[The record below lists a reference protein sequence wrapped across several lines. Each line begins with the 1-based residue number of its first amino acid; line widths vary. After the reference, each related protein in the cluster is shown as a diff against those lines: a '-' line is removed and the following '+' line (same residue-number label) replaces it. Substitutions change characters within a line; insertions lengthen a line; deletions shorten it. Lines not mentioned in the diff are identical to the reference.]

1 MAFRSCTA
9 PSHEAG
15 FTMIEILVA
24 VLVLAIGLLGVA
36 GVQLVSMQ
44 QTTNSALRSEATM
57 YAQTVAERLRA
68 NGGDDLSAAD
78 ESALEAMISADL
90 GTNADLDVDV
100 NGDEATITIT
110 WDERDSFAENGVS
123 QQTLTLSV
131 SL

>member
-57 YAQTVAERLRA
+57 YAQTVAERLRS

-90 GTNADLDVDV
+90 GTNADLDVDM

-110 WDERDSFAENGVS
+110 WDERDPFAENGIS
-123 QQTLTLSV
+123 QQTLTLTV

>member
-57 YAQTVAERLRA
+57 YAQTVAERLRS

-110 WDERDSFAENGVS
+110 WDERDPFAENGIS